1 MFLAEV
7 GVGVLFPYTFP
18 TNQFV
23 SVGKKR
29 SSLLTLNFCN
39 VDVAPDA
46 NIRAMAVEHHQLNP
60 NASGLIIALGYEA
73 GSSAAV
79 PRMGS
84 IHFPCS
90 RIKSLS
96 RSTAS
101 ASGMLNFTAVLPT

>member
-46 NIRAMAVEHHQLNP
+46 NIQSH
-60 NASGLIIALGYEA
+60 G
-73 GSSAAV
+73 
-79 PRMGS
+79 
-84 IHFPCS
+84 C
-90 RIKSLS
+90 
-96 RSTAS
+96 
-101 ASGMLNFTAVLPT
+101 